1 MAHKTGNSAQL
12 PALVPGEG
20 VRDAGVR
27 RERVRQGEARV
38 EARFHAQMF
47 GGPAP
52 RGLRGGAE
60 TLSRARSTYLSTEW
74 SGADDRRPEKGL
86 LIRKAV

>member
-1 MAHKTGNSAQL
+1 MAQKTGYSAQL
-12 PALVPGEG
+12 PALVPGES

-27 RERVRQGEARV
+27 RERVRQVEARV
-38 EARFHAQMF
+38 EARFHAHMF

-60 TLSRARSTYLSTEW
+60 TLTRARSTYLSTEW

-86 LIRKAV
+86 LIRKAI

>member
-1 MAHKTGNSAQL
+1 MAQKTGYSAQL
-12 PALVPGEG
+12 PALVPGES

-27 RERVRQGEARV
+27 RERVRQVEARV
-38 EARFHAQMF
+38 EARLHAHMF

-60 TLSRARSTYLSTEW
+60 TLTRARSTYLSTEW

-86 LIRKAV
+86 LIRKAI